1 MINKVIVFVFLF
13 FFLLTFSCKKEEPTQ
28 THFGT
33 ALALKAKEKEAQKA
47 KENQSEEAITSKIVP
62 VEGKYP
68 VMTFKTKEHDFGNI
82 VQGEKV
88 ETIFNFKN
96 TGESNLVI
104 SKAVG
109 SCGCTVPEYPKE
121 PIAPGKSAKIVVSF
135 NSAGKNGKQMKTV
148 SLTTNTLEGNEI
160 LTIKSLIQSKPGK

>member
-1 MINKVIVFVFLF
+1 MIKKVILFVFLF
-13 FFLLTFSCKKEEPTQ
+13 IFLITFSCKKAEPTQ

-33 ALALKAKEKEAQKA
+33 ALALKAKEAQKA
-47 KENQSEEAITSKIVP
+47 KEEASSKVVP
-62 VEGKYP
+62 VDGKYP
-68 VMTFKTKEHDFGNI
+68 VMTFKTKEHDFGTI
-82 VQGEKV
+82 AQGEKV
-88 ETIFNFKN
+88 ETVFNFKN

-121 PIAPGKSAKIVVSF
+121 PIAPGKTAKILVSF

>member
-1 MINKVIVFVFLF
+1 MMKKIVLSFFLF
-13 FFLLTFSCKKEEPTQ
+13 FILIIFSCKKEEATQ

-33 ALALKAKEKEAQKA
+33 ALALKAKEAQKA
-47 KENQSEEAITSKIVP
+47 KEEEKIAKV
-62 VEGKYP
+62 VHLDGKYP

-82 VQGEKV
+82 AQGEKV
-88 ETIFNFKN
+88 ETVFNFKN

-160 LTIKSLIQSKPGK
+160 LTIKSLIQSKPRK

>member
-1 MINKVIVFVFLF
+1 MMKKIVLPFFVFFILII
-13 FFLLTFSCKKEEPTQ
+13 FSCKKEEATQ

-33 ALALKAKEKEAQKA
+33 ALALKAKEAQKA
-47 KENQSEEAITSKIVP
+47 KEEEKIAKV
-62 VEGKYP
+62 VHLDGKYP
-68 VMTFKTKEHDFGNI
+68 VMTFKTKEHDFGTI

-88 ETIFNFKN
+88 ETVFNFKN

>member
-1 MINKVIVFVFLF
+1 
-13 FFLLTFSCKKEEPTQ
+13 
-28 THFGT
+28 
-33 ALALKAKEKEAQKA
+33 
-47 KENQSEEAITSKIVP
+47 
-62 VEGKYP
+62 
-68 VMTFKTKEHDFGNI
+68 MTFKTKEHDFGNI

-121 PIAPGKSAKIVVSF
+121 SIAPGKSAKIVVSF

-160 LTIKSLIQSKPGK
+160 LTIKSLIQSKPRK

>member
-13 FFLLTFSCKKEEPTQ
+13 FFLLTFSCKKEEATQ

-82 VQGEKV
+82 IQGEKV
-88 ETIFNFKN
+88 ETVFNFKN
-96 TGESNLVI
+96 TGESNLVFLRLL
-104 SKAVG
+104 VH
-109 SCGCTVPEYPKE
+109 
-121 PIAPGKSAKIVVSF
+121 VV
-135 NSAGKNGKQMKTV
+135 AR
-148 SLTTNTLEGNEI
+148 SLNI
-160 LTIKSLIQSKPGK
+160 LKSL